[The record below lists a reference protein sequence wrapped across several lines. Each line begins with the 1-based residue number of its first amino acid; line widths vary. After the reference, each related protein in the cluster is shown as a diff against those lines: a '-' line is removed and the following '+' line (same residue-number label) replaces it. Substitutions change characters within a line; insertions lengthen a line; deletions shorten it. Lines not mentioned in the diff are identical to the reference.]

1 MKKILY
7 ITSLFS
13 LFLLSSCENDDKF
26 LGTPEKYQD
35 ITTITGTI
43 STTAT
48 AVVTG
53 QSIDFTAT
61 LPQAFE
67 GDVEVEATAKLSN
80 GTLTKSSIT
89 IPAGQT
95 TGSGRIEMPSA
106 ENGFDL
112 PFNNTLELS
121 LSGIELSVAD
131 SGKHYLLNSNVISL
145 DCGDS
150 TIPAILASTV
160 APRLRVR
167 FDWKGP
173 YGEGENDLDLYI
185 LRVEAGGGQTV
196 VGTGFTGTRYEDGSI
211 LNSAPDAT
219 YIVAAESFTLTYGS
233 ELGSIPYR
241 YTLRFPDTSVKT
253 FAGTFTDFTE
263 GDFVEVLQ
271 IVKTTVDGV
280 VSYNVTQL

>member
-1 MKKILY
+1 MKNILKLSF
-7 ITSLFS
+7 ILS
-13 LFLLSSCENDDKF
+13 LFLLVSCEDNEKF

-35 ITTITGTI
+35 ITTITGVI
-43 STTAT
+43 STSAT
-48 AVVTG
+48 AVATG
-53 QSIDFTAT
+53 QIIDFTAT
-61 LPQAFE
+61 LPQSFE

-95 TGSGRIEMPSA
+95 TGSGTIEMPAA

-121 LSGIELSVAD
+121 LSGIVLSVAD
-131 SGKHYLLNSNVISL
+131 EGKHYLLNSNVISL

-160 APRLRVR
+160 APRLQVR

-185 LRVEAGGGQTV
+185 LRVNPDGSLSAV
-196 VGTGFTGTRYEDGSI
+196 ATGFTGTRYENGTI
-211 LNSAPDAT
+211 LNTAVDAT
-219 YIVAAESFTLTYGS
+219 YIVAAESYTLTYGS
-233 ELGSIPYR
+233 ELGSMPYR